1 MQALDRSLVLEN
13 GEPRANGGFTFQRK
27 GEPRDLLNGAWRTEL
42 TVGYEGSAWNT
53 ISVDVAAEEI
63 PDIAPEYLQAIDLS
77 SLRLPGPKFV
87 PCLPLNHQLAQKI
100 HGMTQ
105 PPRENGRN
113 ERAKDLVDVLLI
125 QESVG
130 DIAELRRVCVR
141 TFEQR
146 GTHAWPPQLQ
156 VHEHWRDEVTRLV
169 TEYAL
174 SVESLESAVKN
185 ARELIARIDGSVT

>member
-1 MQALDRSLVLEN
+1 M
-13 GEPRANGGFTFQRK
+13 
-27 GEPRDLLNGAWRTEL
+27 
-42 TVGYEGSAWNT
+42 
-53 ISVDVAAEEI
+53 
-63 PDIAPEYLQAIDLS
+63 
-77 SLRLPGPKFV
+77 